1 MPKSLKRLSS
11 DSFRRTRSRKRA
23 DDDGPRPLPQYHV
36 WRDEPG
42 QNVERGIEEGVAR
55 GVHGETRNDG
65 EMIANGE
72 NGVNEEREIN
82 GETRVT
88 EEDGVSGERRINEE
102 TRVRGEDGVN
112 EERGIDEDTGVEENN
127 EERGLDGETAVDVE
141 AEILQERGADGK
153 DTANGERGLDG
164 QEYVVNGE
172 RESNGANGINGESGV
187 DGEDRVDGEV
197 DREVQ
202 GTDNLSVN
210 RADSPSSGPS
220 ALGPQDNCKLAGPLA
235 SPRNG
240 AISPRALTPPP
251 EMPQLCL
258 SAEPEVENP
267 SGDALTPP
275 QETQQSWPLPEPDNE
290 GVPSSSPA
298 PAQEPARPWPLTATE
313 NTQVMSNFLAPPSV
327 QPEWDR
333 THSPTPSGVSIQLD
347 RTRSKRLQRVFRP
360 GKIPVHC
367 VVTERPRFSWKRGI
381 WAYVRDIFE
390 WEKARLHRNR
400 EIRRRDDDDDGAPPP
415 EPISKRAKL
424 LRRRTNARCEGLT
437 TSVPTIIEPLRRSN
451 SAPEIIVNLE
461 ET

>member
-65 EMIANGE
+65 EMMANGE

-88 EEDGVSGERRINEE
+88 EEDGVSGERGINEE

-220 ALGPQDNCKLAGPLA
+220 DLGPQDNCKLAGPLA

-240 AISPRALTPPP
+240 AISPRALTPP
-251 EMPQLCL
+251 
-258 SAEPEVENP
+258 
-267 SGDALTPP
+267 
-275 QETQQSWPLPEPDNE
+275 
-290 GVPSSSPA
+290 
-298 PAQEPARPWPLTATE
+298 
-313 NTQVMSNFLAPPSV
+313 
-327 QPEWDR
+327 
-333 THSPTPSGVSIQLD
+333 
-347 RTRSKRLQRVFRP
+347 
-360 GKIPVHC
+360 
-367 VVTERPRFSWKRGI
+367 
-381 WAYVRDIFE
+381 
-390 WEKARLHRNR
+390 RNR
-400 EIRRRDDDDDGAPPP
+400 EIRRRDDDDDGAPSP